1 MYTNKQRLT
10 FTEIMKDVNM
20 PEYNRQGVGDWS
32 SLALSAN
39 VTKNAMASNVQ
50 FYQKGEQTVVAIQD
64 LDFLEDVTFQDLQ
77 SKDTYTKEDLSSLVN
92 LLHGN
97 FSDEFTDVIRLVH
110 QQIQEYE
117 INPEKITFVGSGVG
131 GAHAQILAETFGS
144 HLFTHDAP
152 GVASLMDDKGILF
165 SQTYDEVLRN
175 IGLEKQGVLT
185 SQNIVENGS
194 DMSSGGRYF
203 DDDDYIGE
211 VIKIDS
217 ATNKFSTLT
226 SVLRLGDV
234 PKIKKEPAESKGRNK
249 TDKVPS
255 KIQGLRGVL
264 TKGAGRAV
272 VTARVISY
280 GTQAYDLMAEEAN
293 HDLDVLLNY
302 LEDISKSQ
310 ADIEQLVLESYAT
323 LGIETGVDVN
333 PHLLAL
339 AEEVY
344 QNNESLMYFD
354 YQNMMDTI
362 ATDMSNL
369 LLELEVID
377 KPTLVEPLNFVLS
390 NIDAPV
396 VSILEQIEKSEFSTG
411 ITVIDDLTQEVVQK
425 GLSTEYEPEPVIRA
439 LDHFLRREFSTSLPE
454 VDAKLVD
461 AANVIKDNYVAALD
475 KGEEIVEDFLELA
488 GEKASEYIQSA
499 DNLYESFKGYFQE
512 KMDDYVNLVQ
522 ELREEPT
529 TLSKDDVSLSQGEI
543 EGLMLLLQ
551 QQTDLIYE
559 MQNTINEYAELISQ
573 QAKVEDIQS
582 QTFNVTSQFSDGWAT
597 FSKQISALI
606 DNLPSIQQATDL
618 TVGAQGVA
626 NAVESN
632 LLQITF
638 DISFILNTQGQNEQ
652 AKLLDETVKTISA
665 NKQDINISI
674 NSFISDKQSL
684 NELKEEL
691 SEEENLTSDEEQ
703 NAQLIQELRVGM

>member
-1 MYTNKQRLT
+1 
-10 FTEIMKDVNM
+10 
-20 PEYNRQGVGDWS
+20 
-32 SLALSAN
+32 
-39 VTKNAMASNVQ
+39 
-50 FYQKGEQTVVAIQD
+50 
-64 LDFLEDVTFQDLQ
+64 
-77 SKDTYTKEDLSSLVN
+77 
-92 LLHGN
+92 
-97 FSDEFTDVIRLVH
+97 
-110 QQIQEYE
+110 
-117 INPEKITFVGSGVG
+117 
-131 GAHAQILAETFGS
+131 
-144 HLFTHDAP
+144 
-152 GVASLMDDKGILF
+152 
-165 SQTYDEVLRN
+165 
-175 IGLEKQGVLT
+175 
-185 SQNIVENGS
+185 
-194 DMSSGGRYF
+194 
-203 DDDDYIGE
+203 
-211 VIKIDS
+211 
-217 ATNKFSTLT
+217 
-226 SVLRLGDV
+226 
-234 PKIKKEPAESKGRNK
+234 
-249 TDKVPS
+249 
-255 KIQGLRGVL
+255 
-264 TKGAGRAV
+264 
-272 VTARVISY
+272 
-280 GTQAYDLMAEEAN
+280 
-293 HDLDVLLNY
+293 
-302 LEDISKSQ
+302 
-310 ADIEQLVLESYAT
+310 
-323 LGIETGVDVN
+323 
-333 PHLLAL
+333 
-339 AEEVY
+339 
-344 QNNESLMYFD
+344 MYFD